1 MRSTAAGTAEAP
13 AHDPQHKPFAWPFT
27 TPLYVG
33 SALNPINS
41 SIIATA
47 MVPIAAEL
55 NVSIGATAVLVSSL
69 YLASAVS
76 QPTAGKL
83 AEVLGPRRV
92 FLSGIV
98 LVLLGGLV
106 GGFGQNLATLT
117 AARVLIGIGTS
128 AAFPCAMVMIRRRA
142 QDSGLDAPPGG
153 VLGGLAIAGM
163 ATAAIGPPIGG
174 LLVGAAGWRWAFYI
188 NLPVTLIALF
198 MALRWLP
205 EDPPLDRADSTF
217 RTIADR
223 IDLSGII
230 GFAATTTALVVF
242 LMGLPQPTWAALV
255 VFVVAAVPTVWW
267 ELRANRPF
275 FDLRG
280 LAANGALTRTY
291 LRQALTLLGTYT
303 VMYGMTQW
311 MQAAHG
317 YSTVQAGLLLLPMG
331 AVSALLSRPLARR
344 NLVRG
349 PLITAALTM
358 LLGSA
363 GIMLLTSHS
372 PAIAIVLVS
381 LIFGVAS
388 AATTVGNQTAL
399 YVATPPDQIGTA
411 AGLFRTFGYL
421 GTIASSVIGSI
432 VFHDGASD
440 GGLHSLGLV
449 LVAAGVVVLLLTVLD
464 RRLMARA
471 ADHETDVSDHTSDT
485 TANAATNPP
494 QGEARMITPALPTI
508 DPKRTAL
515 LAMDFQNG
523 IVQSVAEPD
532 ALIERVKGAIAG
544 IRAVGGT
551 IGYVRVAFAEDDWS
565 SIPAT
570 NKTFSGVGAAKMMHH
585 EDETT
590 QFDKRIAPED
600 GDIVVR
606 KVRFGAVST
615 TDLHELLRERGIE
628 TLVLSGISTSGVVL
642 STLMDVADRDYQ
654 VYVLTDGVA
663 DHDPEVDRVLIEK
676 VFPSRAH
683 LIDTAQLAELLKA
696 A

>member
-13 AHDPQHKPFAWPFT
+13 VHDPQHQSFAWPFT
-27 TPLYVG
+27 APLYVG

-117 AARVLIGIGTS
+117 VARVLIGIGTS

-198 MALRWLP
+198 MALRRLP

-223 IDLSGII
+223 IDLPGII

-255 VFVVAAVPTVWW
+255 VLVVAAVPTVWW

-449 LVAAGVVVLLLTVLD
+449 LVAAGVVVLFLTVLD

-471 ADHETDVSDHTSDT
+471 ADCETDASDHTPT
-485 TANAATNPP
+485 PLRTQRRIPRK
-494 QGEARMITPALPTI
+494 EKRMTTPAVPTI
-508 DPKRTAL
+508 APERTAL

-551 IGYVRVAFAEDDWS
+551 IAHVRVAFAEDDWN

-585 EDETT
+585 EDEST
-590 QFDKRIAPED
+590 QFDARIAPED
-600 GDIVVR
+600 GDIIVR

-683 LIDTAQLAELLKA
+683 LIDTARLAELLKA